1 MKFNKHILRKT
12 LFITV
17 FVIGMFLLE
26 SVLSSGLNLDHNL
39 SFTVVL
45 SSSVWAYVASCLYD
59 KLYKRKLTEQV
70 SSKVLEN
77 LREIKEIL
85 NK

>member
-17 FVIGMFLLE
+17 FVLGMFLLE
-26 SVLSSGLNLDHNL
+26 SALSSGLNLDHNL

-45 SSSVWAYVASCLYD
+45 SSSIWAYIASCLYD
-59 KLYKRKLTEQV
+59 KLYKRKLTEQA
-70 SSKVLEN
+70 SNKVLEN

-85 NK
+85 NR

>member
-1 MKFNKHILRKT
+1 MKFNKYILRKT

-26 SVLSSGLNLDHNL
+26 SVLSAGLNLDHNL

-45 SSSVWAYVASCLYD
+45 SSSIWAYIASCLFD
-59 KLYKRKLTEQV
+59 KFYKRKLTEQA

-85 NK
+85 NR